1 MKNNSSVKMS
11 HGARHAVSHG
21 ARHAVPLFGQ
31 LIANPAS
38 QGMYFVAGFTLKAF

>member
-11 HGARHAVSHG
+11 HGARHAE
-21 ARHAVPLFGQ
+21 

>member
-11 HGARHAVSHG
+11 HGAR
-21 ARHAVPLFGQ
+21 RAVPLFGQ

>member
-1 MKNNSSVKMS
+1 MKNNSTVKM
-11 HGARHAVSHG
+11 SHG